1 MYKLVEAGTGWTATN
16 AKHMLVI
23 EVLEGLC
30 SLHFVTITVWLVL
43 FEEVLIAVIV
53 K

>member
-1 MYKLVEAGTGWTATN
+1 MEAGTGWTATN

-23 EVLEGLC
+23 EVLECLC
-30 SLHFVTITVWLVL
+30 SLHLVTITVWPVL
-43 FEEVLIAVIV
+43 IEEVLIAVIV